1 MKKQKNQP
9 TWYQMVLSLVI
20 AGLMGCLFYNSL
32 EELIGY
38 LIRKTLH
45 SWLAPAI
52 PVAGVFLVFL
62 LVILSV
68 WVAFKLASKMAE
80 QNEKASDI

>member
-1 MKKQKNQP
+1 MKKEKNQP

-20 AGLMGCLFYNSL
+20 AGLMGWLFYNSL

-45 SWLAPAI
+45 SWIAPAI
-52 PVAGVFLVFL
+52 PVAGVFLTF
-62 LVILSV
+62 ILFIFSV